1 MSCWV
6 LAIRTFHTYYLRNVS
21 ENLVNSCFIKYN
33 PNKSNN
39 LPKGTCLVIGEV
51 RTRSWKLCGRS
62 LPRTPCLRKHILC
75 PPNSTKLILASFSSF
90 ILPFSSSQK
99 TVASLP
105 SWFCQRY
112 QKLIMREIKK
122 KSRIF
127 YKITSVL
134 FKSVKFMKV
143 KERSKVIPNQK
154 KLKRHD
160 MWFWAAFFAINDIK
174 WKCFDV

>member
-51 RTRSWKLCGRS
+51 RTRSRKLCGRS

-75 PPNSTKLILASFSSF
+75 PPNSTKLILASFSSL
-90 ILPFSSSQK
+90 ILPFPSSQK

-122 KSRIF
+122 KKQNILKNNWCTIQKCEVHESQGKIKGNSKSKETKEAWHVILGCIF
-127 YKITSVL
+127 CYKW
-134 FKSVKFMKV
+134 
-143 KERSKVIPNQK
+143 
-154 KLKRHD
+154 H
-160 MWFWAAFFAINDIK
+160 
-174 WKCFDV
+174 